1 MSKRFASWI
10 ILAIILIII
19 FTAWDTYPPSFISFC
34 PSSTHCLH
42 VWTDDSL
49 IDSFLE
55 EYWQAVAVERGM
67 CLRRWPCHYASH
79 QSLGWQME
87 ALGDKTA
94 SVGGTKVKRRIAT
107 VLRVRKSKAVIINNN
122 FLPWEFIIVL
132 IAAYLDYTA
141 HMQFDCPGCSL
152 RASFVSDLW
161 KPWI

>member
-1 MSKRFASWI
+1 
-10 ILAIILIII
+10 
-19 FTAWDTYPPSFISFC
+19 
-34 PSSTHCLH
+34 
-42 VWTDDSL
+42 
-49 IDSFLE
+49 
-55 EYWQAVAVERGM
+55 
-67 CLRRWPCHYASH
+67 
-79 QSLGWQME
+79 ME